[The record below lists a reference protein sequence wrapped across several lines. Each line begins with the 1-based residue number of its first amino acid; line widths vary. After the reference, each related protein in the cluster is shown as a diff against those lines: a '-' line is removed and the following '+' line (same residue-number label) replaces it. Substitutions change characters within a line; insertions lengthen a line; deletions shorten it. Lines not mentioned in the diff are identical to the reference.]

1 MSALF
6 PNKNGG
12 YCFVYLL
19 QQVCFIIKKTT
30 IINQIRLLACER
42 FDRASIISSYEH
54 VTFEN
59 GAPVQFNALMPV
71 NATSAP
77 TCLIF
82 VIKRKNA
89 LHITLHILGIN
100 PSCYCSKYVE
110 SQTIVN
116 MKCFLQDVADRTR
129 CVMIYNYTTQC
140 KPAVSSITQIFV
152 CCLS

>member
-19 QQVCFIIKKTT
+19 QQVCFIIEKTT

-59 GAPVQFNALMPV
+59 GALVQFN
-71 NATSAP
+71 P
-77 TCLIF
+77 TCFIL
-82 VIKRKNA
+82 VINVKKA

-100 PSCYCSKYVE
+100 PSC
-110 SQTIVN
+110 
-116 MKCFLQDVADRTR
+116 
-129 CVMIYNYTTQC
+129 
-140 KPAVSSITQIFV
+140 
-152 CCLS
+152 

>member
-1 MSALF
+1 VSALF

-19 QQVCFIIKKTT
+19 QQVCFIIEKTT

-116 MKCFLQDVADRTR
+116 MKCFLQDVADRTLKCYDLR
-129 CVMIYNYTTQC
+129 FNNTV
-140 KPAVSSITQIFV
+140 
-152 CCLS
+152 